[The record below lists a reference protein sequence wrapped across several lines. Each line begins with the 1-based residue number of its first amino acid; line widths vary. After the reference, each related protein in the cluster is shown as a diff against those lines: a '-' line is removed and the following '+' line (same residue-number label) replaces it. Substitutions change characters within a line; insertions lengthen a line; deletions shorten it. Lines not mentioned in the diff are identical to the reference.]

1 MRAYGQAIRLAVL
14 TVMLA
19 LSFSVR
25 ALPLSVAFY
34 YGAHP
39 PHRSLRAF
47 RWVVVQPQAHFS
59 PRRFDRGDRLAFA
72 YASAGEVAAHE
83 HAWLPQGCRLGK
95 DPAWDTIIVNEARR
109 TCRQALL
116 RHVIAP
122 LWKRGYRAFF
132 LDNLDAY
139 RQVTKTPTARHA
151 QQQGLIRLIQTL
163 KTRHPRTQIILNR
176 GFALLSTIHSLVSAV
191 AAESLFDGWD
201 QASGHY
207 VPVPAATRQRLLKK
221 LQDAQHL
228 GLPVVAIDYLPA
240 AKRRQAIVDARRIS
254 ALGVIPYVTNSRL
267 SLLGVGRVRVM
278 PRKILML
285 YSGPMDAQHTSLNW
299 YAAMPLNYLGYSTR
313 IQNVAAGLPHGT
325 LAGRYAGIV
334 TWFEDDHI
342 PKADAVY
349 RFLRRQMREGVPVA
363 ILGNFGFPVDAA
375 HLRPLGLSVGRV
387 PNGLTRNHVAASDA
401 RYMGFEARPAPAAPD
416 DFLPLTLRQGHAL
429 LTLRAAQGPI
439 EDTVGLTPWGG
450 YALAPDVVANLGAVS
465 RGGHGA
471 PAAWV
476 LNPFRFFRK
485 ALRLPAMPVP
495 DTTTESGRRL
505 LMAQIDG
512 DGFANK
518 TWIYRYRG
526 QYAAQVILSQILD
539 EYRIPTSA
547 SFIVSYFT
555 RDGLFPKQAPQL
567 TAIARRIAAL
577 PWVEVASHTFSHP
590 FDWPALEH
598 DPALMGHKGDMRYGY
613 ALKVPGYT
621 RFSAHKEIVWADHWI
636 DTHIAPPGKHV
647 SLIQWS
653 GNCDPDARVL
663 ALSYSAH
670 VLNINGG
677 GATETD
683 ADPFVTKV
691 RGLGLY
697 KGRDFQVYAPM
708 QDENVYTHG
717 WKSPY
722 YYGYIRVIQTFK
734 LTDTPRRLKPLDIY
748 YHFYSGAR
756 IAGLRAL
763 RRVIVWALHQR
774 TDPIFPSHFAR
785 IAVDFGHAV
794 VARGAQGWIVH
805 DAGAVREWRIP
816 ARLGYP
822 RLDADSGVVGFD
834 RHGAVRYI
842 HVVPPSPGQAVRI
855 RLTRIRPHKP
865 YLHDANAT
873 VTSASRRGADL
884 AFALRGNAPLSFRL
898 GNTVDCRVT
907 DGPQPL
913 VGRRHGPLIDYH
925 LEARHGHFAVV
936 CP

>member
-1 MRAYGQAIRLAVL
+1 
-14 TVMLA
+14 MLA
-19 LSFSVR
+19 LSFGAR
-25 ALPLSVAFY
+25 ANPLSVAFY
-34 YGAHP
+34 YGTHP

-47 RWVVVQPQAHFS
+47 RWVVVQAHSHFS
-59 PRRFDRGDRLAFA
+59 PRRFDRGNRLAFA
-72 YASAGEVAAHE
+72 YTSAGEISARRHR
-83 HAWLPQGCRLGK
+83 WLPQGCRLGK
-95 DPAWDTIIVNEARR
+95 DPVWNTIIVNEARR
-109 TCRQALL
+109 TCRQAVE

-122 LWKRGYRAFF
+122 LWKQGYRGFF
-132 LDNLDAY
+132 LDTLDAY
-139 RQVTKTPTARHA
+139 RQVAKTPAARHA
-151 QQQGLIRLIQTL
+151 QQQGLIRLIQAI
-163 KTRHPRTQIILNR
+163 KARHPRARLILNR
-176 GFALLSTIHSLVSAV
+176 GFSILPTIHGLVSAV

-201 QASGHY
+201 QASGRY
-207 VPVPAATRQRLLKK
+207 VPVPAVTRHRLLAK
-221 LQDAQHL
+221 LQGAQRL
-228 GLPVVAIDYLPA
+228 GLPVVAIDYLPTGQ
-240 AKRRQAIVDARRIS
+240 RRQAIADARRIS
-254 ALGVIPYVTNSRL
+254 ALGVIPYVTNGRL
-267 SLLGVGRVRVM
+267 SLLGVGRMRVM

-285 YSGPMDAQHTSLNW
+285 YSGPRDAQHTSLNW

-313 IQNVAAGLPHGT
+313 IQNVATGLPHGT

-334 TWFEDDHI
+334 TWFEQDHI
-342 PKADAVY
+342 PEAGAVY
-349 RFLRRQMREGVPVA
+349 HFLRRQMRDGVPVA
-363 ILGNFGFPVDAA
+363 ILGRFGFPVDAA
-375 HLRPLGLSVGRV
+375 HLRPLEITTGPAPSGFI
-387 PNGLTRNHVAASDA
+387 PNHVAFGDS
-401 RYMGFEARPAPAAPD
+401 RYVGFETRPAPAAPD
-416 DFLPLTLRQGHAL
+416 DFQALTLRQGRAL
-429 LTLRAAQGPI
+429 LTLRAARGQT
-439 EDTVGLTPWGG
+439 EDAIALTPWGG
-450 YALAPDVVANLGAVS
+450 YALAPDVVTNLGAAS
-465 RGGHGA
+465 GAGHKA

-539 EYRIPTSA
+539 AYPLPTSA

-590 FDWPALEH
+590 FDWPALER
-598 DPALMGHKGDMRYGY
+598 DPALMGHKGGMRYGY
-613 ALKVPGYT
+613 ALKVPDYT

-647 SLIQWS
+647 SLVQWS
-653 GNCDPDARVL
+653 GDCDPDARVL
-663 ALSYSAH
+663 AISYRAH
-670 VLNINGG
+670 VLNLNGG

-683 ADPFVTKV
+683 AEPFVTKV

-697 KGRDFQVYAPM
+697 KGPHFQVYAPL

-717 WKSPY
+717 WTSPY

-734 LTDTPRRLKPLDIY
+734 LTDSPRRLKPLDIY

-756 IAGLRAL
+756 VAGLRAL
-763 RRVIVWALHQR
+763 RHVIVWALHQR
-774 TDPIFPSHFAR
+774 TNPVFPSHFAR

-794 VARGAQGWIVH
+794 VARGAHGWTIH
-805 DAGAVREWRIP
+805 NAGAVREWRIP

-822 RLDADSGVVGFD
+822 RLDGSSGVVGFD

-842 HVVPPSPGQAVRI
+842 HVVPPDPGQAVRI
-855 RLTRIRPHKP
+855 RLTHKKPSGP

-873 VTSASRRGADL
+873 ITSATRAGADL
-884 AFALRGNAPLSFRL
+884 RFALQGNVALSFRL
-898 GNTVDCRVT
+898 GNVGGCRVS
-907 DGPQPL
+907 DGPRPL
-913 VGRRHGPLIDYH
+913 AGRRQGSLIDYH
-925 LEARHGHFAVV
+925 LEAHHGHFTID